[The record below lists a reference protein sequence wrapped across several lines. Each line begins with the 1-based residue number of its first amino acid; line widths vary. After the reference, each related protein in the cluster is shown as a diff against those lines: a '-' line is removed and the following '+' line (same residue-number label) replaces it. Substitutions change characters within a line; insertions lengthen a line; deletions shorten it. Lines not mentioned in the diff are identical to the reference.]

1 MGGFLT
7 LVEDRPTPKNVYN
20 WRVYACATVAS
31 FASCMIGYDSAFIG
45 TTLALPSFVD
55 EFDFDSMST
64 SKLALVKAN
73 IVSVYQVGST
83 REYSISSLSVY
94 PTSHQKILNLFLMR
108 DKTGR
113 CILRISLRLPIRL
126 PRRAQ
131 MESHHLLS
139 HLHARRRN
147 DVRSQ
152 PRARS
157 SSHLR
162 RTGLSR
168 YRSRS
173 SIHDH
178 PNLHFRDFTPSSSR
192 TDCRDL

>member
-73 IVSVYQVGST
+73 IVSVYQVGYP
-83 REYSISSLSVY
+83 REYSILSLSLLQEAIN
-94 PTSHQKILNLFLMR
+94 PFFSLTSSK
-108 DKTGR
+108 KTGR

-126 PRRAQ
+126 LRRAQ
-131 MESHHLLS
+131 MESNHLLS
-139 HLHARRRN
+139 HLHSRRRN

-162 RTGLSR
+162 RTSLSR

-178 PNLHFRDFTPSSSR
+178 PNLHFRDFTSSSSR
-192 TDCRDL
+192 SDCRDL